1 MRKHLSYANVVATA
15 ALVLAMAGGA
25 FAASHYLITSSK
37 QISPAVLSELHGG
50 RGPAGPRG
58 PRGPRGP
65 NLITS
70 TKQIATSV
78 QKKLRGRRGPGG
90 PQGPSGA
97 IGPQGP
103 LGPQGNRGGAGPRGE
118 QGVPGQARAYA
129 KITPAKAGEPAA
141 IQAGSHGVVEAALVE
156 ESTCVYLDP
165 AIKAALTTPLVTSK
179 SADITFAAEPG
190 AKACGAEGKEGIQ
203 VQGYENAAG
212 GKVNTTETFSIVVP

>member
-15 ALVLAMAGGA
+15 ALLFAMGGGA

-37 QISPAVLSELHGG
+37 QVSPAVLSQLKGR
-50 RGPAGPRG
+50 RGPAG

-70 TKQIATSV
+70 IKQIAPKV
-78 QKKLRGRRGPGG
+78 QRKLRGRGGPPG
-90 PQGPSGA
+90 PQGPTGA

-103 LGPQGNRGGAGPRGE
+103 TGPQGNRGGAGPRGE
-118 QGVPGQARAYA
+118 QGPPGQARAFA
-129 KITPAKAGEPAA
+129 KIAPGKAGEPAA
-141 IQAGSHGVVEAALVE
+141 IQPGSRGVVEAALVG

-165 AIKAALTTPLVTSK
+165 AIKAALTTPIVTSK
-179 SADITFAAEPG
+179 SADITFAAEPA

-203 VQGYENAAG
+203 VQGYENPG
-212 GKVNTTETFSIVVP
+212 GKLNTTETFSIVVP